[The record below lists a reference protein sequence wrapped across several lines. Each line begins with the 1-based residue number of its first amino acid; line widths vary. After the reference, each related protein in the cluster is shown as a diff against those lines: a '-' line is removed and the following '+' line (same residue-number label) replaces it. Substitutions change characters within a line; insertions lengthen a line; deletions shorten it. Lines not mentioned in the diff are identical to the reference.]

1 MNFAIDG
8 DPTIPELKLEYGRR
22 AEKNGVSTVPSGGD
36 PTKRWSKK
44 KKRHQT
50 IFKNIKGLSIHIL
63 TITKMG

>member
-36 PTKRWSKK
+36 PTKR
-44 KKRHQT
+44 
-50 IFKNIKGLSIHIL
+50 
-63 TITKMG
+63 